1 MSAINANLKV
11 GQKVE
16 VVGKE
21 VSGTIAYIGTTQFQA
36 GKWIGAFFHLK
47 KKINKSYFYIR
58 TCS

>member
-36 GKWIGAFFHLK
+36 GKWIGAVFHSK
-47 KKINKSYFYIR
+47 KKS
-58 TCS
+58 